1 MENLTWHSGWP
12 GQAGPGPSLRKRV
25 ELDGDERI
33 RAPARRWRA
42 RRRVETS
49 PYPSLP
55 FRTPRYCLAPHILC
69 VQIIKWTGNQLV
81 TIATARRGPGGLTCH
96 DR

>member
-1 MENLTWHSGWP
+1 MLKCCMVTVTFLLAPPCLVNFVN
-12 GQAGPGPSLRKRV
+12 R

-42 RRRVETS
+42 RRRVDTS

-55 FRTPRYCLAPHILC
+55 FRTPRYCLAPHILSKLS
-69 VQIIKWTGNQLV
+69 V
-81 TIATARRGPGGLTCH
+81 

>member
-1 MENLTWHSGWP
+1 MVTVTFLLAPPCQCLVNFVN
-12 GQAGPGPSLRKRV
+12 R

-42 RRRVETS
+42 RRREETS

-55 FRTPRYCLAPHILC
+55 FQTP
-69 VQIIKWTGNQLV
+69 
-81 TIATARRGPGGLTCH
+81 
-96 DR
+96 

>member
-1 MENLTWHSGWP
+1 MISSATGPPRHWP
-12 GQAGPGPSLRKRV
+12 GQAGGPESTRR
-25 ELDGDERI
+25 LDGDERI
-33 RAPARRWRA
+33 RAPKRRWE

>member
-1 MENLTWHSGWP
+1 MLKCCMVTVTFLLAPPCQCLVNFVN
-12 GQAGPGPSLRKRV
+12 R

-42 RRRVETS
+42 RRREETS

-55 FRTPRYCLAPHILC
+55 FQTP
-69 VQIIKWTGNQLV
+69 
-81 TIATARRGPGGLTCH
+81 
-96 DR
+96 

>member
-1 MENLTWHSGWP
+1 MRPTVPAPGKAHWHSGWP

-42 RRRVETS
+42 RRRV
-49 PYPSLP
+49 
-55 FRTPRYCLAPHILC
+55 
-69 VQIIKWTGNQLV
+69 
-81 TIATARRGPGGLTCH
+81 
-96 DR
+96 